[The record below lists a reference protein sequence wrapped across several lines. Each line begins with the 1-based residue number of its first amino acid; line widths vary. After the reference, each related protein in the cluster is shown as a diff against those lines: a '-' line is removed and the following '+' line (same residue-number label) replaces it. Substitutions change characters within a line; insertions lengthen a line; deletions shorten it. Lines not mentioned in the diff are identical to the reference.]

1 MEYLTKKKGVPFG
14 ENGVS
19 HTYGH
24 HHKYHLCESK
34 YNMMLLNEYRKSRI
48 IKSFTK

>member
-1 MEYLTKKKGVPFG
+1 MKYLTKIKGVPFG

-24 HHKYHLCESK
+24 RRTYYLCESK
-34 YNMMLLNEYRKSRI
+34 YNLTLLENYRKSRGI
-48 IKSFTK
+48 EK

>member
-1 MEYLTKKKGVPFG
+1 MEYLTKEKCVPFG

-24 HHKYHLCESK
+24 RRTYYLCESK
-34 YNMMLLNEYRKSRI
+34 NNLALLNNFRKSRVVE
-48 IKSFTK
+48 K

>member
-1 MEYLTKKKGVPFG
+1 MEHLTKNKGVPFG

-24 HHKYHLCESK
+24 NRTYYLCESK
-34 YNMMLLNEYRKSRI
+34 NNILLLENYRKSRI
-48 IKSFTK
+48 IEK

>member
-1 MEYLTKKKGVPFG
+1 MEYLTKKKNVPFG

-24 HHKYHLCESK
+24 RRTYYLCSNQNNLK
-34 YNMMLLNEYRKSRI
+34 LLENYRKSRVI
-48 IKSFTK
+48 EK

>member
-1 MEYLTKKKGVPFG
+1 MKYLTKEKCVPFG

-24 HHKYHLCESK
+24 RRTYYLCESK
-34 YNMMLLNEYRKSRI
+34 YNLTLLENYRKSRVI
-48 IKSFTK
+48 EK

>member
-1 MEYLTKKKGVPFG
+1 MKYLTKEKCVPFG

-24 HHKYHLCESK
+24 RRTYYLCESK
-34 YNMMLLNEYRKSRI
+34 NNLALLNNFRKSRVVE
-48 IKSFTK
+48 K